1 MGEGHGQLG
10 PQARRDSH
18 PLLWARPC
26 LGVLPDEVRGWC
38 AWPSF
43 VICTCGKPQSGS
55 LQLVKTQRPPLTHPR
70 STPLVPD
77 PSLLQEHLTTLPT
90 PPQLARVTPL
100 PSRQLPCNPVAS
112 NKHKLRMTWGRG
124 GPGLFQPSVLNCLI
138 QLGVATPTWHW
149 ARARC
154 PQKPR
159 GESPISSVQTSAALP
174 QVKSRG
180 SDSSDRAG

>member
-18 PLLWARPC
+18 PCLWARPC

-55 LQLVKTQRPPLTHPR
+55 LQLVKTQSPPLTHQR

-77 PSLLQEHLTTLPT
+77 PSLLQEHLATLPT
-90 PPQLARVTPL
+90 PPQPARVTPL

-112 NKHKLRMTWGRG
+112 NKHKLRMTWAGKAWPLSAQHAELPDPAGCGHPNLAPGRSKM
-124 GPGLFQPSVLNCLI
+124 PPETQ
-138 QLGVATPTWHW
+138 
-149 ARARC
+149 RR
-154 PQKPR
+154 
-159 GESPISSVQTSAALP
+159 
-174 QVKSRG
+174 KSH
-180 SDSSDRAG
+180 